1 MLEMGPGP
9 GGTTVT
15 SNASQTAV
23 DDKRAPTAREID
35 AFGLSDVGKVRA
47 QNQDHFLVASLNQ
60 TLDVHGTNIVG
71 DDTGL
76 ASKVRR
82 GFVMMVADGVG
93 GGVAGEEA
101 SKTAVRAI
109 TRFVTEAMEIYDR
122 GEMSTDVKFAD
133 EMVRAIERA
142 HDAVKDQ
149 AEQDETHRGMA
160 TTLTLV
166 ISRWPRLY
174 LVHVGDSRCYRL
186 RNGELELLTKDQTMA
201 QMMVELGK
209 LKPEDVEKSRLKHV
223 LWSALGGSEASP
235 DTLALP
241 IEWTNRM
248 LLCTDG
254 LTKHVSDDEIK
265 EHLGRDASSES
276 ICRGLV
282 DLALERGG
290 TDNVTVVVV
299 QLKRDPA

>member
-1 MLEMGPGP
+1 
-9 GGTTVT
+9 VT
-15 SNASQTAV
+15 ESASQAAASE
-23 DDKRAPTAREID
+23 KRAPAAHEID
-35 AFGLSDVGKVRA
+35 AFGMSDVGKVRKE
-47 QNQDHFLVASLNQ
+47 NQDHFLVASLHQ

-71 DDTGL
+71 DPKSL
-76 ASKVRR
+76 ESKVRR

-122 GEMSTDVKFAD
+122 GETSTDPKFAE

-201 QMMVELGK
+201 QMMLDLGK
-209 LKPEDVEKSRLKHV
+209 LKPEDVDKSRLKNV

-241 IEWTNRM
+241 IEWQNRM

-254 LTKHVSDDEIK
+254 LTKHVTDEEIK
-265 EHLGRDASSES
+265 AHLGRDASSEE
-276 ICRGLV
+276 ICRSLIA
-282 DLALERGG
+282 LALERGG

-299 QLKRDPA
+299 QLRRDPE